1 MGNVGGEAER
11 CCREVRL
18 ETRRCVKMRLR
29 PDSAPEPPGELT
41 ALPQTPRGRG
51 IGNGEWTEP
60 GRERERK
67 GKEREKRGEGKWEM
81 KIVGGVCAIGFRG
94 IDAP

>member
-1 MGNVGGEAER
+1 
-11 CCREVRL
+11 
-18 ETRRCVKMRLR
+18 MRLR
-29 PDSAPEPPGELT
+29 PDSAPGPPGELT

-51 IGNGEWTEP
+51 IGNGNGQSQGGKE
-60 GRERERK
+60 K

-94 IDAP
+94 IDAPGFANDAVNH